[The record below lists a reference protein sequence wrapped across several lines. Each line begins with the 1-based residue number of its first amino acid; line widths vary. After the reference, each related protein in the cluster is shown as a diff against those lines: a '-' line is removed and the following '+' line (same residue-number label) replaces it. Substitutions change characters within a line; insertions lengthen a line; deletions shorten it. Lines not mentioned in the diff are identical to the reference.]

1 MRRRGLP
8 STAQPGADAL
18 HRRSQAVVPL
28 PARALP
34 RRRRAG
40 RRRPAASGETGTRS
54 LRRLDERAVAFQDTA
69 DQMIRAGSATGGVDG
84 AVRKRGGPAVTDWQ
98 RRRHVLTPARPARM
112 PPNRCRVGPADHP
125 TPDLPSNPKRQ
136 ADTARPPPPVTRS
149 PTRNS
154 RRPPPPATP
163 PLPTRRDR
171 TGPARPACPPPTHRA
186 HHRQHRPWS
195 THSSRDRQRCTHRS
209 SGEPHH
215 PAGDTCQH
223 AVSPTG
229 C

>member
-1 MRRRGLP
+1 VRRRGLP
-8 STAQPGADAL
+8 STAQAGADAL

-125 TPDLPSNPKRQ
+125 TPDLPSNPKWQ

-154 RRPPPPATP
+154 RRPPPPGDTSLADPPRPNRPSPASLPTTDASRPSPPAP
-163 PLPTRRDR
+163 PLVDPLLQ
-171 TGPARPACPPPTHRA
+171 GP
-186 HHRQHRPWS
+186 S
-195 THSSRDRQRCTHRS
+195 
-209 SGEPHH
+209 
-215 PAGDTCQH
+215 
-223 AVSPTG
+223 AVHTPQLR
-229 C
+229 